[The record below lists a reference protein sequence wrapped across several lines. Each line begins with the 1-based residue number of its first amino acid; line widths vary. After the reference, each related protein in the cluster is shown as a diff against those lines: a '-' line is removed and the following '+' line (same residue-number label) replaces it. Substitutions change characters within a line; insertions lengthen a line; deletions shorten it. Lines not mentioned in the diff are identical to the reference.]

1 MPELSSSSPLSNLQD
16 RIGYQFR
23 DASLLELAITHPSY
37 LQENP
42 QLSESNQRLE
52 FLGDAVLQ
60 LALTE
65 TVFFLFPGEREGALS
80 KSRSALTKGVTL
92 SELARDIGLDAC
104 LRLSASEEQ
113 TGGRTRA
120 GALEDALEAVIGAIY
135 LDSDWATTR
144 AVILG
149 LYGPIQERL
158 AAVQPAE
165 NPKGQLQE
173 LVQPKHGNA
182 AIRYVVT
189 HISGEDHA
197 REYEAQVLF
206 NEKPV
211 GMGRGSSKKLAEE
224 AAARTALETLKEQG
238 V

>member
-1 MPELSSSSPLSNLQD
+1 MSNTPLSLLQQ

-23 DASLLELAITHPSY
+23 DSKLLELAITHPSY
-37 LQENP
+37 LQENTT
-42 QLSESNQRLE
+42 LNESNQRLE

-65 TVFFLFPGEREGALS
+65 TLYLLYPEHREGALS
-80 KSRSALTKGVTL
+80 KSRSALTKGMML
-92 SELARDIGLDAC
+92 SELARAIGLDSC

-120 GALEDALEAVIGAIY
+120 GALEDALEALMGAVY
-135 LDSDWATTR
+135 LDSDWATAR
-144 AVILG
+144 GVILD
-149 LYGPIQERL
+149 LYGPIQDRL
-158 AAVQPAE
+158 VAVQPAE

-173 LVQPKHGNA
+173 LVQPKHGNS

-189 HISGEDHA
+189 HVSGEDHQ
-197 REYEAQVLF
+197 REYEAEVLF
-206 NEKPV
+206 NEKSV
-211 GMGRGSSKKLAEE
+211 GAGRGSSKKLAEE
-224 AAARTALETLKEQG
+224 AAARAALETLKAEG